1 MLGFL
6 KANPEKKLTKQIAK
20 MQAQAVQLQRSGD
33 LRKYAAMMTEVARL
47 EDELERILSPKSS

>member
-20 MQAQAVQLQRSGD
+20 MQAQAVQVQRSGD
-33 LRKYAAMMTEVARL
+33 LRKYAAM
-47 EDELERILSPKSS
+47 IFGPISSSQH